1 MTREQLMDEARR
13 LRAGTRAHRD
23 SAGHALCWHHPR
35 LWGLYPRR
43 RTPCRRSLHGRSF
56 CGAASSTDNLRMS
69 NSLTHP
75 VPMRRISR
83 DGAIGPD
90 CSGPPNITFEQTTGS
105 HSLAAAG
112 QRER

>member
-1 MTREQLMDEARR
+1 
-13 LRAGTRAHRD
+13 
-23 SAGHALCWHHPR
+23 
-35 LWGLYPRR
+35 
-43 RTPCRRSLHGRSF
+43 
-56 CGAASSTDNLRMS
+56 
-69 NSLTHP
+69 
-75 VPMRRISR
+75 MRRISR